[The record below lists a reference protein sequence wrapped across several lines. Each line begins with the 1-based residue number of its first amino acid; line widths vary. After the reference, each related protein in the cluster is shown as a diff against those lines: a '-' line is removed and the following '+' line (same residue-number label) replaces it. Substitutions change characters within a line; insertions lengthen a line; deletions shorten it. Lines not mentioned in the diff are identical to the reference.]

1 MNVECAFDRPS
12 NSNSQNGFV
21 LAVTRAQLPIHKS
34 AARFCVLAAI
44 FSSVAGCNWIG
55 SLGGP
60 ERITPVAEEVGMIK
74 AYVSSLEPLAYAP
87 TKDQMA
93 IRNNIISAR
102 MYAID
107 MQYTQYESQLIR
119 EGQLVDFSTK
129 VASGV
134 LTTTAGL
141 IPAIGTSHAL
151 SETATLINGLDTA
164 YSEKVLKSQIIQNVV
179 ASMRT
184 ARHDQAAVLYANMYC
199 PIAVYPIGVALSD
212 LESYYRAG
220 TFQTGLIKLTQ
231 TVSKAESDS
240 KANQDSNKPAPTADS
255 KAKLEANAAEATV
268 KATTNTPSQKAASG
282 SSPSAACK
290 IPALTDVSYLPRQGY
305 PLAKT
310 DSSRSLA
317 GQVAPKSQ
325 F

>member
-1 MNVECAFDRPS
+1 
-12 NSNSQNGFV
+12 
-21 LAVTRAQLPIHKS
+21 
-34 AARFCVLAAI
+34 
-44 FSSVAGCNWIG
+44 
-55 SLGGP
+55 
-60 ERITPVAEEVGMIK
+60 
-74 AYVSSLEPLAYAP
+74 
-87 TKDQMA
+87 
-93 IRNNIISAR
+93 
-102 MYAID
+102 
-107 MQYTQYESQLIR
+107 
-119 EGQLVDFSTK
+119 
-129 VASGV
+129 
-134 LTTTAGL
+134 
-141 IPAIGTSHAL
+141 
-151 SETATLINGLDTA
+151 LDTA
-164 YSEKVLKSQIIQNVV
+164 YSEKVLKSQIIQNVL

-231 TVSKAESDS
+231 TVSKAETDS